1 MNVTVAQRISILHIT
16 LYLNIK
22 GFCSK
27 DLRALSYRLLLWYY
41 QSLYKSEGNTSFWF
55 HGVRAD
61 VHVHNTPIWKKMH
74 LENINW
80 VMGACA

>member
-1 MNVTVAQRISILHIT
+1 MNVTVAQHISILHIT

-27 DLRALSYRLLLWYY
+27 DLQALSYRLLLWYY
-41 QSLYKSEGNTSFWF
+41 QSLYKSEGNASFWF

-61 VHVHNTPIWKKMH
+61 VHVHNTPIWKKKNAFGKH
-74 LENINW
+74 
-80 VMGACA
+80 